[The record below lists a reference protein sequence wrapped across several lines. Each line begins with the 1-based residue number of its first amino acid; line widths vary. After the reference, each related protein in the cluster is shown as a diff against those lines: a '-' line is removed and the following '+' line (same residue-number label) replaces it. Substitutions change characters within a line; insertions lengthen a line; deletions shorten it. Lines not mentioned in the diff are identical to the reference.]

1 MVGTAVSQVGA
12 ISSSQA
18 KTRSALKPGVQ
29 ITVLPA
35 WSEAITP
42 AISPWMWKSGMML
55 RQRSPGASDIHSA
68 MLRAD
73 AQRFAPVSGTIL
85 GRDVVPEVWST
96 SAASSLRVA
105 ISRASPAP
113 FGMSRVKPPAPALV
127 SGVRQMIGTSTRA
140 AASMAGL
147 SAPASRISALAL
159 RSSR

>member
-1 MVGTAVSQVGA
+1 MVGTAVSQVGV
-12 ISSSQA
+12 IPSSHA

-29 ITVLPA
+29 ITQAPA

-55 RQRSPGASDIHSA
+55 RQRSPGRREIQSA
-68 MLRAD
+68 ILRAD
-73 AQRFAPVSGTIL
+73 AQRLAPVSGTIL

-96 SAASSLRVA
+96 SAASS
-105 ISRASPAP
+105 SSSPLPRLAVP
-113 FGMSRVKPPAPALV
+113 DGMSRLKQPAPAPG
-127 SGVRQMIGTSTRA
+127 SGVRPMIGTPTRA

-147 SAPASRISALAL
+147 SAPASRISALAR